1 MLIDPVPAPAYAGA
15 MRWDALFADL
25 EAQLA
30 AAGQRDLELEI
41 DERARVDA
49 IDVELVGRLRGSL
62 GLRVGVH
69 VGSGTVYEG
78 TLSHVGNQWLVLD
91 EARHQLLIA
100 HAAAVRFSGLSRV
113 AEGAG
118 VGIRRGLGLASA
130 LRGLASDRATLA
142 VLVSQAAAGAAVR
155 HGVID
160 RVGRDHF
167 DLAVTG
173 PGEERREANVRELA
187 TIPFG
192 ALAAL
197 RSARVAAV

>member
-1 MLIDPVPAPAYAGA
+1 MLIDPVPSPAYAGA

-130 LRGLASDRATLA
+130 LRGRGGGRRGWAGGLGGAGPRGPGARPRPRQPGRHGLAGSRRGG
-142 VLVSQAAAGAAVR
+142 GAAR
-155 HGVID
+155 CHRPG
-160 RVGRDHF
+160 G
-167 DLAVTG
+167 AG
-173 PGEERREANVRELA
+173 P
-187 TIPFG
+187 F
-192 ALAAL
+192 
-197 RSARVAAV
+197 